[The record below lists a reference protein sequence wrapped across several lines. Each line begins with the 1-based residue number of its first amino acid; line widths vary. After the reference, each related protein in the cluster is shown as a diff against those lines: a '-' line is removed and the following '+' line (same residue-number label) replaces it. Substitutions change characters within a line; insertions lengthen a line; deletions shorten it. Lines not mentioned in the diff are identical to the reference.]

1 MIIFHYTGKKIAAT
15 WKQWAILSIVV
26 LLVSCCGSS
35 TRSAVSTSTVTS
47 PATVDAFDQNE
58 KQSSSCL
65 TMLPAD
71 SALTPDPAIVC
82 GRLDN
87 GFRYLLMENKH
98 PQDRVS
104 VHLYVRAGSLNET
117 DAQQGLAHFLEHM
130 LFNGSTHFPPGEL
143 IRYFQSIGMQFGNDA
158 NAHTGF
164 DETVYDIVLPT
175 GDEENLQKGLL
186 VMQDYAM
193 GALLLEEEVK
203 RESGVILAEMRA
215 RDSAAYRTFKA
226 SMQFE
231 YPDFLLS
238 RRLPIGKADI
248 IRNAD
253 RTLLKDFYDTWY
265 RPDNMVLV
273 MVGDFKIPVAQTLIE
288 SQFKALTPRA
298 PEAKP
303 PNLGTINHKGLK
315 VFYHH
320 EPEIGGTT
328 VSIEVVRAY
337 QQQADDL
344 SQRRQEVIAEMA
356 DRIVQNRLDT
366 LQKRPEAPYTDA
378 AVGSGT
384 YLNHI
389 RYAEITAD
397 CSAQHWQRTA
407 TVLEMELRRARRFG
421 FTEAELARVKKELL
435 NMLDRSVKE
444 APTRNSTQLARSM
457 IRQLSKG
464 RVIQSP
470 SQVKALLKPIV
481 ESATAADLHQ
491 AFLDNW
497 PDDHRLVLVTGDVD
511 LKKNASKPPT
521 SQIRDAFLRA
531 SAAPVHPPKSKPIA
545 TFPYLPTPDKTGT
558 IASVETIKDLG
569 ITRVRFGN
577 GIRLNLKP
585 TDFKTNEVLANLIF
599 GSGQSQEPVDHPGIS
614 LLAEATINESGLGA
628 LNSNELER
636 ALAGTSTSVEFSIM
650 EAYFNYS
657 AKSVSGEMELLFQL
671 LYAHLKDPGFR
682 DDAMQL
688 VRERLRQNYQ
698 SLSRSIDGMMRIKGL
713 RLLAGGDTRF
723 GIPSAQDLEAID
735 LNDIRNWITPALA
748 SAPLELSMV
757 GDFDQDQVIEL
768 ACLYLGSL
776 PDHSGQLSQRSRT
789 DLPQVPVGS
798 SYHIEVDTK
807 ITNAMVVVA
816 WPTED
821 FWDIRRTRRL
831 SVLADIFSERLRE
844 RIREKLG
851 ASYSPYAFNQ
861 GSRAYKGYGTL
872 QTHVNVSPSQIN
884 TVLAEVEAIASDL
897 AQKGVNEDE
906 RLRAIDPILT
916 SIKEYRQTN
925 EYWLNS
931 VMTGSDRAAEQFEWA
946 RSFVG
951 DYGTIN
957 SQELSELATT
967 YLSGGRAIIIIEPK
981 KDK

>member
-1 MIIFHYTGKKIAAT
+1 MIIVHYTGKKIAAT
-15 WKQWAILSIVV
+15 WKQWVILSIAV
-26 LLVSCCGSS
+26 LLVSGCGGS
-35 TRSAVSTSTVTS
+35 TRPAVSTSATAS
-47 PATVDAFDQNE
+47 PASVAAFDPNE

-71 SALTPDPAIVC
+71 SDLTPDPAIVC

-104 VHLYVRAGSLNET
+104 VHLYIRAGSLNET

-130 LFNGSTHFPPGEL
+130 LFNGSTHFAPGEL
-143 IRYFQSIGMQFGNDA
+143 VRYFQSIGMQFGNDA

-193 GALLLEEEVK
+193 GALLLEEEIK

-231 YPDFLLS
+231 YPDFLVS
-238 RRLPIGKADI
+238 RRLPIGKAEI

-253 RTLLKDFYDTWY
+253 QTLLKGFYDTWY

-273 MVGDFKIPVAQTLIE
+273 MVGDFKIPVAQALIE
-288 SQFKALTPRA
+288 SQFKSLTSRA
-298 PEAKP
+298 PKAAP
-303 PNLGTINHKGLK
+303 PDLGTIDHNGLK

-320 EPEIGGTT
+320 EPETGGTT

-337 QQQADDL
+337 QQPADDL
-344 SQRRQEVIAEMA
+344 SQRRREILAEMA

-366 LQKRPEAPYTDA
+366 LQKQPEAPYTDA
-378 AVGSGT
+378 AVGSGV

-389 RYAEITAD
+389 RYAEIAAD

-421 FTEAELARVKKELL
+421 FTEAELARVKKGLN
-435 NMLDRSVKE
+435 NMLDKSVKE

-470 SQVKALLKPIV
+470 VQVRALLAPII

-497 PDDHRLVLVTGDVD
+497 PDDHRLVLVTGNVD
-511 LKKNASKPPT
+511 LKNDSSKPPT
-521 SQIRDAFLRA
+521 SQIRGTFLRA
-531 SAAPVHPPKSKPIA
+531 AAAPVHPPESAPMA
-545 TFPYLPTPDKTGT
+545 TFPYLPTPDQTGV
-558 IASVETIKDLG
+558 IDSVETIKDLG
-569 ITRVRFGN
+569 ITRVRFAN

-585 TDFKTNEVLANLIF
+585 TDFKTNEVLANLSF
-599 GSGQSQEPVDHPGIS
+599 GSGQSQEPADQPGLS

-636 ALAGTSTSVEFSIM
+636 ALAGTSTSVDFSIM
-650 EAYFNYS
+650 EGYFNYF

-671 LYAHLKDPGFR
+671 LYAHLKDPGIR
-682 DDAMQL
+682 NDAMQL
-688 VRERLRQNYQ
+688 ARERLRQDYQ
-698 SLSRSIDGMMRIKGL
+698 SLSRSIGGMLRIKGL

-723 GIPSAQDLEAID
+723 GIPSPQDLEAID
-735 LNDIRNWITPALA
+735 LNHIRSWITPALA
-748 SAPLELSMV
+748 SAPLELSIV
-757 GDFDQDQVIEL
+757 GDFDQNQVVEL
-768 ACLYLGSL
+768 ARLYLGTL
-776 PDHSGQLSQRSRT
+776 PDRSGQMSQGSRT
-789 DLPQVPVGS
+789 DLPHVPAGS
-798 SYHIEVDTK
+798 SDHIEVDTK
-807 ITNAMVVVA
+807 IDNAMVVVA

-821 FWDIRRTRRL
+821 FWNIRRTRRL

-861 GSRAYKGYGTL
+861 GSHAYKGYGTL
-872 QTHVNVSPSQIN
+872 QTHVNAAPDQIH
-884 TVLAEVEAIASDL
+884 TVLDEVEAIAKDL
-897 AQKGVNEDE
+897 SQKGVNEDE

-931 VMTGSDRAAEQFEWA
+931 VMTGSSRAAEQFEWA

-951 DYGTIN
+951 DYGAITN
-957 SQELSELATT
+957 QELSELAAT
-967 YLSGGRAIIIIEPK
+967 YLSGKRAVIIIEPQ